1 MTRLIPT
8 SALALLF
15 RDWPLAQILVLQAF
29 LYSPPSIRAALGM
42 AHDEMQNIRD
52 LELTLLEEHRGK
64 LWFYF
69 ADHDDWVGGERNS
82 LLRSLK
88 SDVDV
93 VRVVHGHHDIP
104 HAFCI
109 SKGSTIPCFNPGLT
123 RCILQI
129 IVNISLNNVISG
141 CAGSMKLTISRH

>member
-1 MTRLIPT
+1 MIPT
-8 SALALLF
+8 SALTLLF
-15 RDWPLAQILVLQAF
+15 RDWPLAQILVLRAF
-29 LYSPPSIRAALGM
+29 LHSPPSIRAALGM

-52 LELTLLEEHRGK
+52 LELPLLEEHRGK

-69 ADHDDWVGGERNS
+69 AENDDWVGGEKNS

-88 SDVDV
+88 SDLDV

-109 SKGSTIPCFNPGLT
+109 SKDSMIPCFDPGLT

-129 IVNISLNNVISG
+129 IVKISLNNVING
-141 CAGSMKLTISRH
+141 CAGSMKLTVDRN